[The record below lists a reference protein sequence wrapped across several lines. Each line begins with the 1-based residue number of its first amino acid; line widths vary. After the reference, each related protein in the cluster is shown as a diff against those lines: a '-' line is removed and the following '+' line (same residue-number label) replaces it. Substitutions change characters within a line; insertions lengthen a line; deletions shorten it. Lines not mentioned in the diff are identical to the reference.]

1 MYKINKG
8 LIQAKSGEYIYTY
21 IKLIIIVYGGGTPY
35 SKEKYIYI
43 YIIEE
48 IATHKYMCIP
58 NCIWTT
64 VIKNEYPY

>member
-8 LIQAKSGEYIYTY
+8 LIYAKSGEYIYTY

-43 YIIEE
+43 LLRKLLHINICVYL
-48 IATHKYMCIP
+48 IAYGQP
-58 NCIWTT
+58 L
-64 VIKNEYPY
+64 

>member
-8 LIQAKSGEYIYTY
+8 LIYAKSGEYIYTY

-43 YIIEE
+43 YILLRKLLQVNICVYL
-48 IATHKYMCIP
+48 IAYGQP
-58 NCIWTT
+58 L
-64 VIKNEYPY
+64 